1 MRNRLSRIIKPSTG
15 HAVML
20 AVDHGYFMGPTHK
33 LEEPRKTI
41 EPLLPYSDAIM
52 CTRGVLRTSIDPK
65 TSVPI
70 VLRVSAGA
78 SVIGETLT
86 NEATTTSFRDAIRL
100 NAAAVALS
108 IFVGTQHEHQ
118 TLKSLGQ
125 LVNLGEDY
133 GIPVLAVTAV
143 GKELEKRDARYLGL
157 ACRIAAEFG
166 AHFVKTYFCDD
177 FSKVVESCP
186 VPLVVAGGPKLETE
200 LDALE
205 LAYESIQEGAR
216 GVDMGRNIW
225 QSSNPVGMIR
235 GIRSIVHERAT
246 PKEALDLVKG
256 AKPKK

>member
-1 MRNRLSRIIKPSTG
+1 MDWGMKNRLSRIIKPSTG

-33 LEEPRKTI
+33 LEEPRTTI

-65 TSVPI
+65 TNVPI
-70 VLRVSAGA
+70 VLRVSGGA

-143 GKELEKRDARYLGL
+143 GKELAKRDARYLGL
-157 ACRIAAEFG
+157 RSEEHTSELQSPDHLVCR
-166 AHFVKTYFCDD
+166 
-177 FSKVVESCP
+177 
-186 VPLVVAGGPKLETE
+186 L
-200 LDALE
+200 
-205 LAYESIQEGAR
+205 
-216 GVDMGRNIW
+216 
-225 QSSNPVGMIR
+225 
-235 GIRSIVHERAT
+235 
-246 PKEALDLVKG
+246 
-256 AKPKK
+256 